1 MKQLKGKRGK
11 FSTEIPIFCVC
22 LATILAQICAG
33 TGTMASFLVPIMTIL
48 CYLVLSQI
56 ESVIG
61 LVYAVIAS
69 SGFFFA
75 IFLGSHK
82 LQWRLIGKKETFF
95 WLFFCWVVLIVAYII
110 GKILRLMKK
119 DTEKLNLK
127 DKEEL
132 HPYISL
138 EEAISPSSD
147 LLVQAKE
154 KAPKLFEHLK
164 QTSELA
170 RMAALE
176 IKAEEKLAQA
186 GGWYHEIGRLTTNQ
200 KEETISE
207 GIRLAKEHHLPP
219 ELIELLKQQ
228 DLKHSKPASKE
239 AAIVLLADTF
249 LSSIAY
255 LYSNEKTG
263 WTMEMVI
270 EQTFRI
276 RLEKGSLDES
286 NLMVGEFLTIKHL
299 FMEQFAKEDK
309 ENDNTN

>member
-1 MKQLKGKRGK
+1 MKEKREK

-33 TGTMASFLVPIMTIL
+33 TGTMSSFLVPVMTIL

-56 ESVIG
+56 ESFIG

-95 WLFFCWVVLIVAYII
+95 WLLFCWIALIIAYII

-119 DTEKLNLK
+119 YTKKLNLK
-127 DKEEL
+127 EKKEEKNL
-132 HPYISL
+132 YISL
-138 EEAISPSSD
+138 EEALSLSSD

-164 QTSELA
+164 QTSDLA
-170 RMAALE
+170 RAAAIE

-186 GGWYHEIGRLTTNQ
+186 GGLYHEIGRLTTNQ

-228 DLKHSKPASKE
+228 DLKHSKPISKE
-239 AAIVLLADTF
+239 ASIVLLADTF

-255 LYSNEKTG
+255 LYNNEKTG

-286 NLMVGEFLTIKHL
+286 NLTVKEFLVIKTL
-299 FMEQFAKEDK
+299 FMEQFAKEDRK
-309 ENDNTN
+309 NDNTD